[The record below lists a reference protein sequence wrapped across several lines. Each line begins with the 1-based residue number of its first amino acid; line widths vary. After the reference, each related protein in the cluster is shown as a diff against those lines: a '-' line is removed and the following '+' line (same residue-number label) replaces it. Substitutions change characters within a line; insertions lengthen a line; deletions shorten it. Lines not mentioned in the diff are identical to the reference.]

1 MGRFGMN
8 NNQTSTTATAPTT
21 AAKNTILNIRST
33 HETLA
38 EAVAA
43 SGMDLSYNPA
53 AARQT
58 IKDIEYYM
66 QDGARVS
73 KAFVMESGDVLYI
86 YSVDINLL
94 NKFEPFHSVMD
105 NSPFYA
111 ASIRADE
118 IEIVRLP
125 MGRDMASR
133 KIMAR
138 LNDVPALAFTTL

>member
-1 MGRFGMN
+1 M
-8 NNQTSTTATAPTT
+8 NQTSLTATAPTT

-53 AARQT
+53 AARQK

-73 KAFVMESGDVLYI
+73 KAFVMENGDVLYI
-86 YSVDINLL
+86 FNIDINLL
-94 NKFEPFHSVMD
+94 NKFEPFYSVMD
-105 NSPFYA
+105 DSPFYA
-111 ASIRADE
+111 ASIRENE

-125 MGRDMASR
+125 MGRDMTSR
-133 KIMAR
+133 KVMAR

>member
-1 MGRFGMN
+1 MKMT
-8 NNQTSTTATAPTT
+8 NQTNQTATAPTT

-53 AARQT
+53 AARQN
-58 IKDIEYYM
+58 IKDI
-66 QDGARVS
+66 DGARVS

-94 NKFEPFHSVMD
+94 NKFEPFYSVMD
-105 NSPFYA
+105 NSPFYT
-111 ASIRADE
+111 ASIRENE